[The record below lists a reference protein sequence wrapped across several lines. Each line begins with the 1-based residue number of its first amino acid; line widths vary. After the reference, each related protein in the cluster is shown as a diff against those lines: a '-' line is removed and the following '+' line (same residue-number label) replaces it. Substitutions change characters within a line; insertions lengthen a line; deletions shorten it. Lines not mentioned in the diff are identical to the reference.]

1 MSLVPNSFNEP
12 SDEDLDL
19 EEVARQVDGLARPL
33 FVTAMIW
40 LTRRALRHDQDEAQ

>member
-12 SDEDLDL
+12 SDEELNL
-19 EEVARQVDGLARPL
+19 EAIARQVDELARPL
-33 FVTAMIW
+33 FVAAMIW